1 MFERVVEFALL
12 VVLEWLLTKEA
23 RCVLLLHYS

>member
-12 VVLEWLLTKEA
+12 VVLEWLLTKET
-23 RCVLLLHYS
+23 RCVLLLDYS